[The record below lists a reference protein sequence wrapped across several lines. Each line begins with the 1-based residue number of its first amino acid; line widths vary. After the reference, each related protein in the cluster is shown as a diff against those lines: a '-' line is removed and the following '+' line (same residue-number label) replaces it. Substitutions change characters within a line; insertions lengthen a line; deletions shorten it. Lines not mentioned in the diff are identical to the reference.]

1 MSFKKSLVELVELHS
16 QNAKFEYGKTCYVP
30 EAFSYTQPTVLIH
43 AQIIL
48 IFKSPGIM
56 TELTKLI

>member
-16 QNAKFEYGKTCYVP
+16 QNAEYGKTCYVP

-56 TELTKLI
+56 TQLTKPI